1 MIQVNCKHFWAT
13 KIDNIHFLAS
23 LINYMWVLKNY
34 QYLIFMHFEKS
45 GPIARQWITL
55 SLVLINTLSLLDPIF
70 CNQSIS
76 NNCSYKPSFPPK
88 LQRVCV
94 MKVKAKSIWLVWPE
108 LFGLIQNIFTCII
121 LIQIFTKSLIW
132 KTHRT
137 LKN

>member
-1 MIQVNCKHFWAT
+1 MQTFLSNQDWQYPFSSEPNKWHVGFW
-13 KIDNIHFLAS
+13 KITSI
-23 LINYMWVLKNY
+23 
-34 QYLIFMHFEKS
+34 LIFMHFEKS